1 MWQYLSRPYWAT
13 SLARKSK
20 GKNQK
25 AKRQGRDKDRE
36 KRGEELE
43 EEEGNV
49 ASSAPC
55 TRDEHWVRSGESA
68 TSSGTYRAAV
78 ALSFSLGS
86 WVLHLILVALSSGDK
101 ATE

>member
-43 EEEGNV
+43 ELEGNV

-55 TRDEHWVRSGESA
+55 TNDEHWVRSGESA
-68 TSSGTYRAAV
+68 TSSGTYMCSETALLTRDNSQLRKLGAAPD
-78 ALSFSLGS
+78 LGS
-86 WVLHLILVALSSGDK
+86 A
-101 ATE
+101 

>member
-43 EEEGNV
+43 EEEGKV
-49 ASSAPC
+49 TSSAPY
-55 TRDEHWVRSGESA
+55 TR
-68 TSSGTYRAAV
+68 
-78 ALSFSLGS
+78 
-86 WVLHLILVALSSGDK
+86 
-101 ATE
+101 